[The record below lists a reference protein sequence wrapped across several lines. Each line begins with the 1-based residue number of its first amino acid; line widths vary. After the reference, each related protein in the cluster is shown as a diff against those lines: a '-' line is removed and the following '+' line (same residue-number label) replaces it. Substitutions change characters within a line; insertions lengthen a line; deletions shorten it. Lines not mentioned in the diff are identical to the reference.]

1 MVAMRN
7 TLVHVS
13 RGVDPGQLWKVV
25 VQDLPLLASRIEIA
39 LAQWPPNQDV
49 LYPNPTKRR
58 ASRTTRTHRMD
69 RGDRWIQ
76 FRENMRWRA
85 RAALDSWRAMDAAKK
100 SLIAV
105 ALLIVAGGS
114 LAVASWSFAKGSL
127 NEEAAGGEV
136 VLYTSSDMHITRPIV
151 NAFTQKTGIKVRIVG
166 DTEATKTTG
175 LVERLLAEKDAPKAD
190 VWWSNEALGT
200 ILLSKTGILSPS
212 ISKAE
217 VDFKEGWP
225 AGLRALDKTWYGFAE
240 RARVI
245 AYNTNRVTKA
255 NAPTKLRDL
264 LNAPFASRIG
274 MARPQFGTTRTH
286 IAAIVAIHG
295 QEEARD
301 FFGKLRAHGVRLYE
315 GNSAV
320 VQALSTGEIDVGL
333 TDTDDVVAG
342 KRNKWP
348 VEMSFEGLDK
358 PGVKVTGLKAAG
370 TIVIPNTVGIVR
382 GGPHPNEALRLMNY
396 LLSADVERALALS
409 DSANIPIRPDL
420 AKELNMVAP
429 EHVAEVTMES
439 LVDALPYADKLI
451 AEFFPID
458 QVGGP

>member
-1 MVAMRN
+1 
-7 TLVHVS
+7 
-13 RGVDPGQLWKVV
+13 
-25 VQDLPLLASRIEIA
+25 
-39 LAQWPPNQDV
+39 
-49 LYPNPTKRR
+49 
-58 ASRTTRTHRMD
+58 MD

-76 FRENMRWRA
+76 FRENMRWRT
-85 RAALDSWRAMDAAKK
+85 RAALESWRAMDAGKK
-100 SLIAV
+100 ILVAV
-105 ALLIVAGGS
+105 ALLIVAGAS
-114 LAVASWSFAKGSL
+114 LAVAGWSFAKGSL

-136 VLYTSSDMHITRPIV
+136 VLYTSSDMHITRPIID
-151 NAFTQKTGIKVRIVG
+151 AFTQKTGIEVRIVG

-175 LVERLLAEKDAPKAD
+175 LVERLLAEKETPKAD

-200 ILLSKTGILSPS
+200 ITLSKAGILSPS
-212 ISKAE
+212 LTKAE
-217 VDFKEGWP
+217 ADFPQGWP
-225 AGLRALDKTWYGFAE
+225 KGLRALDKTWYGFAE

-255 NAPTKLRDL
+255 SAPVKLRDL
-264 LNAPFASRIG
+264 LKAPFAGRIG

-286 IAAIVAIHG
+286 IAALVAIHG
-295 QEEARD
+295 EEEARD
-301 FFGKLRAHGVRLYE
+301 FLTKLRGHGVRIYE

-342 KRNKWP
+342 QRNKWP
-348 VEMSFEGLDK
+348 VDMTFEDLDK
-358 PGVKVTGLKAAG
+358 PGVKITGLKAVG

-409 DSANIPIRPDL
+409 DSANIPIREDL
-420 AKELNMVAP
+420 AKELKVPAP
-429 EHVAEVTMES
+429 EHVADVTMEA